1 MKDLFSWR
9 LPPSESDFADLW
21 ENAVFVFDTNF
32 LLDLYRVS
40 HSTAKDFLNILEHLE
55 KRIWLPHQVA
65 SEFLNRREGI
75 IDSELKSF
83 QKALTAIEKW
93 KDDELS
99 FNRLKG
105 SINEAGRIV
114 GAEVALLFNQ
124 QDAYKAAIEEV
135 EKCFR
140 KKIEELA
147 KSHSLLNAEED
158 YILNKLLVLFDGKV
172 GKPDC
177 IEILQKIYKEGEE
190 RYKQKRPPGFEDKDK
205 PNDNGNERKYGDLI
219 LWKQILA
226 FAKITPCPIIFVT
239 SEKKEDWWYKKEG
252 KIISPHFELRREFKE
267 QVDRSFWMYQTN
279 RFLEIA
285 KEKLHLEISQES
297 IEEANIIAETE
308 IIKEQVTPENLR
320 SFPHRQANDSH
331 NKLARLLQHHR
342 NRQGRLIEQLQYRPV
357 YENQLVQVLQQNQI
371 DNERAK
377 RFIEEFQKIRNNKDS
392 SDPLNLI

>member
-1 MKDLFSWR
+1 MKNLFSWR

-21 ENAVFVFDTNF
+21 ENAVFVFDANF

-65 SEFLNRREGI
+65 SEFLNRREEI

-140 KKIEELA
+140 EKIEELE

-158 YILNKLLVLFDGKV
+158 YILNRLLVLFDGKV
-172 GKPDC
+172 GKNDSTEVLQ
-177 IEILQKIYKEGEE
+177 EIQKEGVE
-190 RYKQKRPPGFEDKDK
+190 RYSKKNHQALQMKARVLNESMVILSF
-205 PNDNGNERKYGDLI
+205 GNK
-219 LWKQILA
+219 
-226 FAKITPCPIIFVT
+226 F
-239 SEKKEDWWYKKEG
+239 
-252 KIISPHFELRREFKE
+252 
-267 QVDRSFWMYQTN
+267 
-279 RFLEIA
+279 
-285 KEKLHLEISQES
+285 
-297 IEEANIIAETE
+297 
-308 IIKEQVTPENLR
+308 
-320 SFPHRQANDSH
+320 
-331 NKLARLLQHHR
+331 
-342 NRQGRLIEQLQYRPV
+342 
-357 YENQLVQVLQQNQI
+357 
-371 DNERAK
+371 
-377 RFIEEFQKIRNNKDS
+377 
-392 SDPLNLI
+392 